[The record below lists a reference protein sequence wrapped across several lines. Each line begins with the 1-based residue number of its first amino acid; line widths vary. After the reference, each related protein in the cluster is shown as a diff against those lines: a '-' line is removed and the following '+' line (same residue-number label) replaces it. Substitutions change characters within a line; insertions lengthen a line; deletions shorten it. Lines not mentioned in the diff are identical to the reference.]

1 MLDRAN
7 RNIEYLRVSI
17 TDRCNLRCVYCMPEG
32 GVPGLSHEA
41 ILRYEEILRIVRV
54 AAKKGIRKVRLT
66 GGEPLVRKDVVSLI
80 KEIAAIPGIDDLSL
94 TTNGI
99 LLGKMAEGL
108 YDAGLRRINISLDS
122 LNPVRFGELTRGG
135 DLRAVLDGIRRA
147 EETGFD
153 PIKINV
159 VAIKGI
165 NDNEIREFARLT
177 LTRPYHVR
185 FIEFMPT
192 GGIATWDGGR
202 IITADEIMDK
212 ISALGRLSAVNQD
225 SQGGQK
231 AKAGGPAKL
240 YKLPDAM
247 GILGFISAL
256 SNHFCGSCNRLR
268 LTADGKLRPCL
279 FSETEI
285 DIKAPLRSGCGDAE
299 LSRLISLALA
309 VKPEGHSIAGGIKD
323 KYRRSMSKIGG

>member
-1 MLDRAN
+1 MRDSIN

-41 ILRYEEILRIVRV
+41 ILRYEEILRVVRV
-54 AAKKGIRKVRLT
+54 AAGKGIRKVRLT
-66 GGEPLVRKDVVSLI
+66 GGEPLIRKDIAGLI
-80 KEIAAIPGIDDLSL
+80 REISAIEGIDDLSL

-108 YDAGLRRINISLDS
+108 YNAGLRRVNISLDS
-122 LNPVRFGELTRGG
+122 LDPERFRELTRGG
-135 DLRAVLDGIRRA
+135 KLSDVLDGIRRA

-159 VAIKGI
+159 VAINGF
-165 NDNEIREFARLT
+165 NDDEIREFARLT
-177 LTRPYHVR
+177 LTKPYHVR
-185 FIEFMPT
+185 FIEFMPV
-192 GGIATWDGGR
+192 GGIGIWDDER
-202 IITADEIMDK
+202 IITADRIMGK
-212 ISALGRLSAVNQD
+212 IAAQGELTPI
-225 SQGGQK
+225 SQGGQGAEK
-231 AKAGGPAKL
+231 TMAGGPAKL
-240 YKLPDAM
+240 YKLPGAK

-256 SNHFCGSCNRLR
+256 SNHFCQSCNRLR

-285 DIKAPLRSGCGDAE
+285 DIKTPLRSGCDDAE

-309 VKPEGHSIAGGIKD
+309 VKPEGHSIASGIKD
-323 KYRRSMSKIGG
+323 KHRRSMSKIGG